1 MLAKHFALLLL
12 DNEATILKDIE
23 ASGGALAPALAHY
36 IRSSKPTKSFAQ
48 ISATSGIPL
57 PTIQMLASHLV
68 YWRRARAIPPLHQ
81 RDTYI
86 VSPNC
91 DLSKLGVATAAYQ
104 STFPTLPSLP
114 KMLSALSGTPR
125 PYGSFIPS
133 KDHKE
138 AYFAILAWLLR
149 GGWVTQLRTYSRI
162 KVSPEIKQTVE
173 KAVRREE
180 VDKYLAKARPSLMPS
195 RGKANTREKDQ
206 DSADDAASSSSS
218 SLASQGSGD
227 ETPMAGRE
235 GEGELQLTH
244 SLLDRNASL
253 KTASLIMT
261 PHRASPLESRWLEEI
276 LARLTDHLGADHL
289 GEASNSE
296 GAGGELEE
304 AGPQASLK
312 KYWPTF
318 IKYFNGYDALEKI
331 SVRESLKRKFV
342 WQMLNRLGAG
352 QQSSSE
358 VDRTDPV
365 LVSVRHW

>member
-1 MLAKHFALLLL
+1 MADENTAPHQVLAKHFALLLL

-57 PTIQMLASHLV
+57 STIQMLASHLV

-81 RDTYI
+81 RDTYF

-104 STFPTLPSLP
+104 AAFPTLPSLP

-162 KVSPEIKQTVE
+162 KVTPEIKKTVE
-173 KAVRREE
+173 MAVRREE
-180 VDKYLAKARPSLMPS
+180 VGQYLAKPKSSLKPPEQ
-195 RGKANTREKDQ
+195 GKRHHREE
-206 DSADDAASSSSS
+206 SVDDAASSSSS
-218 SLASQGSGD
+218 SLSSQGSGD
-227 ETPMAGRE
+227 ETPMAGRR
-235 GEGELQLTH
+235 GEDELHLTH
-244 SLLDRNASL
+244 SLFDSNTSL

-276 LARLTDHLGADHL
+276 LARLSDRLGTDQHL
-289 GEASNSE
+289 GETPNSDVE
-296 GAGGELEE
+296 DG
-304 AGPQASLK
+304 GPQASLK
-312 KYWPTF
+312 KYWPIL

-331 SVRESLKRKFV
+331 PVRESLKRKFV
-342 WQMLNRLGAG
+342 WRILNRLGAG
-352 QQSSSE
+352 Q
-358 VDRTDPV
+358 VDRPDPV